1 MKKRKKW
8 SEMTREE
15 KDQVKAIWKKRI
27 LVGMAIV
34 AIVASIAAMFSG
46 CAHKTPNINN
56 DPSVPVVN
64 TDPTPGGSGTN
75 PIVNP
80 NDNGNGNGNDVVNP
94 DDNGNG
100 NGNDV
105 VNPDDNGNG
114 NGNDVVNPDDNGNGN
129 GNDVVNPDDNGNG
142 NGEENGNGN
151 GNGNENGNGEENGN
165 GNENGNGEENGN
177 GNGEENGNGNGSE
190 NGDGGNGDGGNG
202 NGDNPGID
210 NPIVTNLDF
219 SGLETKLEE
228 IAAQVQRGAT
238 LNKLMSYS
246 VSEGKLYFAADIT
259 RAGNQRIIIYS
270 TDGDYNVES
279 QENIDSIA
287 NSITKSDFAEV
298 VTLQKASADIE
309 LNGVT
314 YSKDGF
320 AGDNVFARQC
330 GIEDALMTYVSD
342 MSGQSFSDFG
352 TGYAR
357 TVKVLVISNSEE
369 NGITVT
375 ECSFGVESDYGITNE
390 QLYQNLITEGK
401 NVLDYK
407 NTYNLGKNLMP
418 DEATSSATT
427 EYLATL
433 TNAMVQSG
441 EWYM

>member
-1 MKKRKKW
+1 MKQRKRW

-34 AIVASIAAMFSG
+34 AVVASVAATFFG
-46 CAHKTPNINN
+46 CAHKGPTVNN
-56 DPSVPVVN
+56 DPGVQIVN
-64 TDPTPGGSGTN
+64 PDPTPGGGGTN
-75 PIVNP
+75 PI
-80 NDNGNGNGNDVVNP
+80 
-94 DDNGNG
+94 
-100 NGNDV
+100 

-151 GNGNENGNGEENGN
+151 GEGNGNGNDVQTPDDNGNGNGNGEGNGN
-165 GNENGNGEENGN
+165 GNGEGNGN
-177 GNGEENGNGNGSE
+177 GNGEENGNGNGE
-190 NGDGGNGDGGNG
+190 GNG
-202 NGDNPGID
+202 NGNGENPGID
-210 NPIVTNLDF
+210 NPTTPDDPSVNPNDPTTPETPVVTSLDF

-259 RAGNQRIIIYS
+259 RAGNQRVIIYS
-270 TDGDYNVES
+270 ADNGYSVES
-279 QENIDSIA
+279 QENIDSIT
-287 NSITKSDFAEV
+287 NSITKSDFTEV

-309 LNGVT
+309 LNGAT

-320 AGDNVFARQC
+320 AGWNAFALQC
-330 GIEDALMTYVSD
+330 GIENPLMTYVSD
-342 MSGQSFSDFG
+342 IGTVHLNPQSSTNYSSGYD
-352 TGYAR
+352 
-357 TVKVLVISNSEE
+357 VLVVYVNEG
-369 NGITVT
+369 NLYVKLQGVTV
-375 ECSFGVESDYGITNE
+375 ECDGEATQNE
-390 QLYQNLITEGK
+390 ILTAALGGNAYVGGALTAATPI
-401 NVLDYK
+401 
-407 NTYNLGKNLMP
+407 NLGKNLMP

-441 EWYM
+441 EWTL